1 MITYKLGKA
10 IEDKWRKLGSYWQKA
25 KKSFDIGKRNVI
37 LILLKYLN
45 GNNFTVIISD
55 ILHPTMQ

>member
-10 IEDKWRKLGSYWQKA
+10 IEYKWRKLGNYWQKA
-25 KKSFDIGKRNVI
+25 KKSFDICKRNVI

-45 GNNFTVIISD
+45 GNNFAVIFID
-55 ILHPTMQ
+55 IFHPTMQ

>member
-1 MITYKLGKA
+1 MITYKLAKA

-25 KKSFDIGKRNVI
+25 KKSFDIGKGNVI

-45 GNNFTVIISD
+45 RNNFTVIFID